1 MLSRQ
6 KMNTQEPGTLTED
19 RSVHYATYAVPDE
32 NLTRPSSSTLLLQ
45 LLLERRHNFLLRRQA
60 YKLQIRVNR
69 ANAMVFAPFVFVLLL
84 ATTDRE
90 IKEDAGGMKTEYW
103 DRAK

>member
-19 RSVHYATYAVPDE
+19 RSVHYVTYAVPDE
-32 NLTRPSSSTLLLQ
+32 NLTSPSISQGTQ
-45 LLLERRHNFLLRRQA
+45 LLVERRHLIFLGRQA

-69 ANAMVFAPFVFVLLL
+69 ANATWYSPFVFVLLL
-84 ATTDRE
+84 TTTNRDRE
-90 IKEDAGGMKTEYW
+90 RKMLAG
-103 DRAK
+103 